1 MRFASVDDALVQEVI
16 WYGSSIIYLQVSK
29 NRLIRHV
36 VEWFNLHNM
45 HAVSPGCT
53 AARGYD
59 LGKFEICD
67 DLLDS
72 PRLSKDEVVMLLVE
86 KPDEGA
92 LGSVSFLTNVA
103 QGF

>member
-1 MRFASVDDALVQEVI
+1 MMR
-16 WYGSSIIYLQVSK
+16 WYKKTFGTVPLKSIYLFAGFKEQTHQRCCGMGQSAQYA
-29 NRLIRHV
+29 R
-36 VEWFNLHNM
+36 
-45 HAVSPGCT
+45 AVSPGCT
-53 AARGYD
+53 AVRGYN

-67 DLLDS
+67 AQLD
-72 PRLSKDEVVMLLVE
+72 PPLLSKDEVVMLLVE